1 MSNPTKDFEKKL
13 SEAKSSL
20 DLLMNP
26 EITLENSVKSYKD
39 GMKQLEDAQKML
51 ESAKLEYETI
61 KESVQGS

>member
-13 SEAKSSL
+13 NEAKQSL

-39 GMKQLEDAQKML
+39 GMKQLTDAQKML
-51 ESAKLEYETI
+51 EAAKLEYQTI
-61 KESVQGS
+61 KEQIES